1 MKVNTE
7 DYVWAVASF
16 ILLGVSYHFGYLLY
30 GILAVYVLMV
40 VLFMEHIF
48 KVKKRLSRSVAAYG
62 TVTGY
67 HEARSGGKYYYPIL
81 NYDTEDGRT
90 VSSVYTVADRKQ
102 RYAEGSQELI
112 CYDPDDPI
120 FFYFADR
127 ENEMTR
133 DYYRYIFFG
142 SIPAL
147 FVLIIILAN

>member
-48 KVKKRLSRSVAAYG
+48 KVKKRLSRSVA
-62 TVTGY
+62 
-67 HEARSGGKYYYPIL
+67 IL

-147 FVLIIILAN
+147 FVLIMILAN